1 MKKKLEKRMQT
12 IHEDPYTKVS
22 LRGQTDREKHAKLR
36 TLRDEHNR
44 VVNDYDT
51 F

>member
-1 MKKKLEKRMQT
+1 MKKKLEKRMKT
-12 IHEDPYTKVS
+12 VHDDPYTKVS
-22 LRGQTDREKHAKLR
+22 LRGQSDREKHANLR
-36 TLRDEHNR
+36 ALRDEHIR